1 MALVLAYRS
10 HKDQNVAFQGS
21 VAPMLNWYHSGE
33 CCGAG
38 RLRSSG
44 SGVGSTVSGRTG
56 KPGRTRKAYY
66 TRIPCYITSS
76 CARSRVHKLRR
87 RNGCRLDPVR
97 GHLFQKGNKRTIWYG
112 CKTGER

>member
-10 HKDQNVAFQGS
+10 HKGQNMAFQGS
-21 VAPMLNWYHSGE
+21 AAPMLNRYHSGE

-56 KPGRTRKAYY
+56 KTGRTRKAYY
-66 TRIPCYITSS
+66 TRIPCYINSARVLVYINCAGATAAVWIQCTNTFPRRATSVLS
-76 CARSRVHKLRR
+76 GTVVKQAR
-87 RNGCRLDPVR
+87 G
-97 GHLFQKGNKRTIWYG
+97 
-112 CKTGER
+112 